1 MLEAAALLF
10 AQRGVDA
17 VSLRDIAAQAGVHL
31 ALIPRYLGSREE
43 LVIAVFDHLSDRVA
57 QAVMD
62 NPLSGQGF
70 TPDTVMGQW
79 VRVAGALAIS
89 GRTLEKR
96 SDFNPVMAMA
106 ATLAEGYGLDELS
119 ARVRATQIVAAAL
132 GWRMLEDYLLEAGDL
147 QDLPLQ
153 DLRDDLAPVRGVSA
167 RRPGPRR
174 PIPCLGANGLTA
186 EPSAFVA
193 GGFLCRC
200 GPCLLESRRPRDLR
214 HCCIDLAGGAM

>member
-1 MLEAAALLF
+1 MTSTRQGRTPGPRRPAGTPVGPDEVRHAVLEAAALLF

-31 ALIPRYLGSREE
+31 ALIPRYLGSRDE
-43 LVIAVFDHLSDRVA
+43 LVIAVFDHLSDQVA

-89 GRTLEKR
+89 GRIREKR
-96 SDFNPVMAMA
+96 SDFNPVTAMA

-132 GWRMLEDYLLEAGDL
+132 GWRIFEDYLLEAGDL
-147 QDLPLQ
+147 QDVPLQ
-153 DLRDDLAPVRGVSA
+153 DLRDDLAHSA
-167 RRPGPRR
+167 RR
-174 PIPCLGANGLTA
+174 LGATSW
-186 EPSAFVA
+186 PS
-193 GGFLCRC
+193 
-200 GPCLLESRRPRDLR
+200 PPDPTPRSDQR
-214 HCCIDLAGGAM
+214 SS